1 VIHKRSMYLWN
12 APATSAGRTA
22 KRDELFAIGCTQVF
36 VKGFGDGGVAWIEGE
51 ALPAWAR
58 AQWSDAYAADFAPL
72 DVILWGYPWPRDTD
86 IDACVRALQAR
97 WSHTVVLNPETEWR
111 WQNSNANP
119 WNSLGE
125 ANAYAQGWMRSL
137 KGACSKALGR
147 VPSFWLSSC
156 PTWGDLPY
164 EGLMAECDGA
174 LPEHYFFER
183 DMAGGEDMVEA
194 HLRRAGT
201 AKPCAP
207 VLTCCREYDDQG
219 VVDLAA
225 LALRDLPNPAGF
237 SGWEAGNAAF
247 QAAAMWRAY
256 ALLPED
262 KVEGQA
268 LPPGNEIIPH
278 VLADGRPAVTIAFAG
293 RTDTILG
300 VDVADLGISVASAT
314 EAGVVLDQ
322 SVQGNA
328 FGGWRVRA
336 PEPAPVPEPPPPPL
350 PPAPPAPAPQPQP
363 EPEVSPMPRIR
374 FKTIEDNQQGRA
386 GTQVLSPYTGQVHYV
401 TLEHGALHIRH
412 YDGHDLGQAEAV
424 EIAVIQITAHFANPG
439 QVCVTLAGFT
449 PDTRDSVLDTRL
461 IDVKE

>member
-237 SGWEAGNAAF
+237 SGWEAGNASF
-247 QAAAMWRAY
+247 QADAMRRAY

-262 KVEGQA
+262 VVEKK
-268 LPPGNEIIPH
+268 
-278 VLADGRPAVTIAFAG
+278 
-293 RTDTILG
+293 TDTGDPDPIVARSYIDANGVPTTEIKWGGKAKKVLG
-300 VDVADLGISVASAT
+300 TAYVDIGIQVENA
-314 EAGVVLDQ
+314 AGETYHRSIVN
-322 SVQGNA
+322 GE
-328 FGGWRVRA
+328 GKEW
-336 PEPAPVPEPPPPPL
+336 
-350 PPAPPAPAPQPQP
+350 
-363 EPEVSPMPRIR
+363 
-374 FKTIEDNQQGRA
+374 
-386 GTQVLSPYTGQVHYV
+386 
-401 TLEHGALHIRH
+401 
-412 YDGHDLGQAEAV
+412 V
-424 EIAVIQITAHFANPG
+424 E
-439 QVCVTLAGFT
+439 
-449 PDTRDSVLDTRL
+449 
-461 IDVKE
+461 E